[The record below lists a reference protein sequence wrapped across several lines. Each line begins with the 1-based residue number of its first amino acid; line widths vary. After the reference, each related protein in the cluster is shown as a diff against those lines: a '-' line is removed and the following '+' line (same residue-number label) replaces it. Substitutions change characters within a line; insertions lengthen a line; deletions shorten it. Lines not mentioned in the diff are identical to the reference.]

1 MSAPKKA
8 EIGADRGFETR
19 VGAEI
24 GQNQHRDFPGQQV
37 KLPILCGHRRNIRF
51 PAARE
56 GAPARYDYKRILLY
70 L

>member
-24 GQNQHRDFPGQQV
+24 GQNRHRESEAEGRPKGDGEGRMCV
-37 KLPILCGHRRNIRF
+37 DSMATKNLVGKLLVALRTV
-51 PAARE
+51 
-56 GAPARYDYKRILLY
+56 
-70 L
+70 